1 MIQTLVKNWWLI
13 LLRGV
18 LALLFSAA
26 AFLMQSSADT
36 FTLRE
41 FAMKGMVVF
50 FGMLALVAGA
60 CTAAAGIWRATTGKW
75 WLLLWDGV
83 IVSSAGFLLVFA
95 NRFSLWLVTQVVVVL
110 AAAIGIIELAIAR
123 SLRRHVPD
131 EWFLALAGV
140 ASLAFAVLFLVL
152 KPEEPRPLFI
162 WLGSYSGFSAIC
174 MLALAFRL
182 RGLRA
187 SIHRMAQ
194 SASQGQ

>member
-1 MIQTLVKNWWLI
+1 MLQTLIKNWWL
-13 LLRGV
+13 LLIRGL
-18 LALLFSAA
+18 LALLFSAM

-75 WLLLWDGV
+75 WLLLCDGT
-83 IVSSAGFLLVFA
+83 IVSSAGLLLIFA
-95 NRFSLWLVTQVVVVL
+95 NRFSFWTVTQAVVVL
-110 AAAIGIIELAIAR
+110 AAAIGIIELMTAR

-140 ASLAFAVLFLVL
+140 GSLGFAILFLVL
-152 KPEEPRPLFI
+152 KPQEPRAVFV
-162 WLGSYSGFSAIC
+162 WLGSYSSFSAFC
-174 MLALAFRL
+174 LLALAFRL
-182 RGLRA
+182 RSLRA
-187 SIHRMAQ
+187 SIQRMAQ
-194 SASQGQ
+194 SVSQSQ